1 MKIKQNW
8 LKILLFVIGVA
19 LVVAAAYVFMPRL
32 AKLAGLVISVF
43 LPFIL
48 GYVFSRLV
56 NPLADFLQKKLKCP
70 RGVSALLVIIFT
82 IGILGGI
89 ITAILWKLVVEIRNL
104 YDQFPAMYVE
114 FQLFWKRFSD
124 NLSHIYN
131 SMPDFVQNVLS
142 DMTQEISDKAKTF
155 IDSRSKPVVG
165 YASDFAKA
173 IPGGFIGVII
183 FILSVYFMVVDS
195 DNVSETVHKMLGK
208 KLTAKLSAVKNEF
221 KRYLGGYV
229 KAQFTIMCVTFVIML
244 IEFTL
249 AGVNYAM
256 LIAFGTAFLDALP
269 VFGSGIVLWPLAVIN
284 FFGGNIKVGIIMVI
298 AFVSVVVTRH
308 LIEPKLVSSKIGMN
322 PILTLMAMYVG
333 YRIWGVGG
341 IILGTILLLVII
353 SFYKAGIFDP
363 IISLLKRCGLFV
375 KSQWQLCK
383 KFIKELVEDNNE

>member
-19 LVVAAAYVFMPRL
+19 LVVAAAYLFMPKI
-32 AKLAGLVISVF
+32 AKLAGIVISVF

-89 ITAILWKLVVEIRNL
+89 ITAIVWKLVVEIRNL

-131 SMPDFVQNVLS
+131 SMPDFVQDVLS

-155 IDSRSKPVVG
+155 IDSHSKPVVG

-229 KAQFTIMCVTFVIML
+229 RAQFTIMCVTFVIML

-284 FFGGNIKVGIIMVI
+284 FFGGNIKVGIIMVV

>member
-195 DNVSETVHKMLGK
+195 DNVSMAVHKMLGK

-221 KRYLGGYV
+221 KRYLGG
-229 KAQFTIMCVTFVIML
+229 
-244 IEFTL
+244 
-249 AGVNYAM
+249 
-256 LIAFGTAFLDALP
+256 
-269 VFGSGIVLWPLAVIN
+269 
-284 FFGGNIKVGIIMVI
+284 
-298 AFVSVVVTRH
+298 
-308 LIEPKLVSSKIGMN
+308 
-322 PILTLMAMYVG
+322 
-333 YRIWGVGG
+333 
-341 IILGTILLLVII
+341 
-353 SFYKAGIFDP
+353 
-363 IISLLKRCGLFV
+363 
-375 KSQWQLCK
+375 
-383 KFIKELVEDNNE
+383 

>member
-19 LVVAAAYVFMPRL
+19 LVVAAAYLFMPKI
-32 AKLAGLVISVF
+32 AKLAGLVVSVF

-89 ITAILWKLVVEIRNL
+89 ITAIVWKLVVEIRNL

-131 SMPDFVQNVLS
+131 SMPDFVQDVLS

>member
-32 AKLAGLVISVF
+32 AKLAGLIISVF

-195 DNVSETVHKMLGK
+195 DNVSMAVHKMLGK

>member
-32 AKLAGLVISVF
+32 AKLAGLIISVF

-89 ITAILWKLVVEIRNL
+89 ITAIVWKLVVEIRNL

-124 NLSHIYN
+124 NMSHIYN

-208 KLTAKLSAVKNEF
+208 KLTAKLSAVKDEC

>member
-1 MKIKQNW
+1 MKIKQNR
-8 LKILLFVIGVA
+8 LKILLLLAGFA
-19 LVVAAAYVFMPRL
+19 LLAVGADLFMPRIL
-32 AKLAGLVISVF
+32 KLAGLVLSVF

-56 NPLADFLQKKLKCP
+56 NPLADFLQRKLKCP
-70 RGVSALLVIIFT
+70 RGISALLVIIFT

-89 ITAILWKLVVEIRNL
+89 LTAIVWKLVIEIRNL
-104 YDQFPAMYVE
+104 YEQFPVMYTE

-124 NLSHIYN
+124 NMSHIYN
-131 SMPDFVQNVLS
+131 SMPDFVQNVLT
-142 DMTQEISDKAKTF
+142 DMSREISDKTKTF
-155 IDSRSKPVVG
+155 IDSHSRPMVG

-173 IPGGFIGVII
+173 IPGVFIGIII

-195 DNVSETVHKMLGK
+195 ENVSAAVHKMLGK
-208 KLTAKLSAVKNEF
+208 KLSAKLSAVKSEL

-229 KAQFTIMCVTFVIML
+229 RAQFTIMCVTFVIML
-244 IEFTL
+244 TEFSI
-249 AGVNYAM
+249 GGINYAV
-256 LIAFGTAFLDALP
+256 LIAVSTAFLDALP

-284 FFGGNIKVGIIMVI
+284 LFSGNIKEGLLMVI

-353 SFYKAGIFDP
+353 SFYRAGIFD
-363 IISLLKRCGLFV
+363 SLIEFV
-375 KSQWQLCK
+375 KRFCSFVRSQWLLCK
-383 KFIKELVEDNNE
+383 IFIKKLVEDNDE

>member
-195 DNVSETVHKMLGK
+195 DNVSMAVHKMLGK

>member
-155 IDSRSKPVVG
+155 IDSRSKQVVR

-195 DNVSETVHKMLGK
+195 DNVSMAVHKMLGK